1 MEKENYFDNDK
12 AVIDPAREKAEP
24 HLGPWAIMVA
34 TPSELSSMVAYSHAE
49 KTAMSSGYP
58 FKLFIVKKENDYP
71 LGLAGPF
78 LGAPQGV
85 IVMEKLIAL
94 GAKKILALG
103 WCGSLQPDIS
113 IGDCII
119 PTSAFSEEGTSR
131 HYPVNKKN
139 IGTSVFLNN
148 KLDDM
153 LDKACIIA
161 NKGPIWTTDAIY
173 RETEKKV
180 KAYSKKGLLAV
191 EMEMSALINLA
202 AYRSVEMS
210 GLLIV
215 SDELFSLKWRHG
227 FSGKKLKKKSIEAG
241 RLLLNLCIDDG

>member
-1 MEKENYFDNDK
+1 MKRKNFLDNDQ
-12 AVIDPAREKAEP
+12 AIIEPAREKTDP
-24 HLGPWAIMVA
+24 YLGSWAIMVA
-34 TPSELSSMVAYSHAE
+34 TPSELSSIVTYSHAE
-49 KTAMSSGYP
+49 KIAKSSAYP
-58 FKLFIVKKENDYP
+58 FKLFTVKKENDYP
-71 LGLAGPF
+71 IGLAGPF

-94 GAKKILALG
+94 GAKKIMVLG
-103 WCGSLQPDIS
+103 WCGSLQPDIL
-113 IGDCII
+113 IGDYII
-119 PTSAFSEEGTSR
+119 PTSALSEEGTSR
-131 HYPVNKKN
+131 HYPVTKKN
-139 IGTSVFLNN
+139 IGTSAFLNN

-153 LDKACIIA
+153 LGKSCIMA

-173 RETEKKV
+173 RETENKV
-180 KAYSKKGLLAV
+180 TAYSKKGILAV

-215 SDELFSLKWRHG
+215 SDELFSLKWHHG

-241 RLLLNLCIDDG
+241 RLLLNLCIDGG